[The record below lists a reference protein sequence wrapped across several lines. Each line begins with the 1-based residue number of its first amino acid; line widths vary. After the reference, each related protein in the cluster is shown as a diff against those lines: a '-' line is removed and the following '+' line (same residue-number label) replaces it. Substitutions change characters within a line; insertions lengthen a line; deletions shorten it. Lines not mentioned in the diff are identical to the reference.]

1 MRRSRLKHQTAAR
14 FDSHSSVPYSLLTK
28 KEMMTRMKQ
37 LHNELTKLKKQ
48 KDRLRKRIDC
58 VVQSNGITLDHET
71 NKDFNAIINT
81 HSQLLKEN
89 SLNTFQ
95 TIFWEQQATAA
106 RLNNAKGMRWHPLM
120 IKWCIYL
127 RYHSQKA
134 YGTLRESKCITLP
147 SQRTLRD
154 YTHHIETKPGFST
167 KVDTEICRAAK
178 IEQCIE
184 REKFVIL
191 LLDEIHVKE
200 DLMYNKHTGKL
211 IGFSFLNEIR
221 SDLDSLEEKVTESS
235 FPPEL
240 LANSMMTFMVRGLFT
255 HLEYPY
261 VYFPTRNVTGSLL
274 IDPLWETVDRL
285 ERHGFKV

>member
-1 MRRSRLKHQTAAR
+1 MPRKLR
-14 FDSHSSVPYSLLTK
+14 FFLTK
-28 KEMMTRMKQ
+28 NHE
-37 LHNELTKLKKQ
+37 
-48 KDRLRKRIDC
+48 RKRQQTVLQHSASHRPLPVMKVSIPISYFLLSPTKNVQELCQRIDVFNLPSEWKEHKELRQNC
-58 VVQSNGITLDHET
+58 ALLFTSTIVYSGTNLLALVV
-71 NKDFNAIINT
+71 KIND
-81 HSQLLKEN
+81 
-89 SLNTFQ
+89 SLN
-95 TIFWEQQATAA
+95 WS
-106 RLNNAKGMRWHPLM
+106 LSCN
-120 IKWCIYL
+120 
-127 RYHSQKA
+127 
-134 YGTLRESKCITLP
+134 GTLRESKCITLP

-200 DLMYNKHTGKL
+200 DLVYNKHTGKL
-211 IGFSFLNEIR
+211 IGFSFLNEIW

-261 VYFPTRNVTGSLL
+261 VYFPTCNVTGSLL